1 MLNIKIHKPTAA
13 EIADMKKNPIWE
25 CEPSKFPWY
34 YDVAETCYLLEGKVK
49 VTTDEE
55 EVVFGAG
62 DMVTFPKG
70 LSCKWLVIEKVRKH
84 YTFGD

>member
-1 MLNIKIHKPTAA
+1 MT
-13 EIADMKKNPIWE
+13 
-25 CEPSKFPWY
+25 
-34 YDVAETCYLLEGKVK
+34 ETCYLLEGKVK

-55 EVVFGAG
+55 EVEFGVG

-70 LSCKWLVIEKVRKH
+70 LSCTWQVKEKVRKH